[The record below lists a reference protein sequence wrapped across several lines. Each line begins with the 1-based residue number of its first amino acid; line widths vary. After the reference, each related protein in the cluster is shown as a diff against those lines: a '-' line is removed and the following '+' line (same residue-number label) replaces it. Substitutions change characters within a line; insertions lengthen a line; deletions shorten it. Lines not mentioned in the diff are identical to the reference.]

1 MSSLDE
7 QLYTRFTKFEQHFDK
22 AIEQYIDLRNLMVSL
37 STTLIDNH
45 PLIWDKKTV
54 STQSHQLDNTIRFE
68 ATTAGMEKITHHIKR
83 LSQRV
88 DELENKK

>member
-1 MSSLDE
+1 MKVTRDELRQIKQELDHAI
-7 QLYTRFTKFEQHFDK
+7 QH
-22 AIEQYIDLRNLMVSL
+22 IYRTGNMIDRVSNEPGL
-37 STTLIDNH
+37 LK
-45 PLIWDKKTV
+45 PEAQPV
-54 STQSHQLDNTIRFE
+54 ASTQSHQLDNTIRFE

>member
-1 MSSLDE
+1 M
-7 QLYTRFTKFEQHFDK
+7 DK
-22 AIEQYIDLRNLMVSL
+22 INLVGL
-37 STTLIDNH
+37 LGVAKADARILVNDIANLQELVVAETLAEAEAEV
-45 PLIWDKKTV
+45 LA

-88 DELENKK
+88 DELENRK